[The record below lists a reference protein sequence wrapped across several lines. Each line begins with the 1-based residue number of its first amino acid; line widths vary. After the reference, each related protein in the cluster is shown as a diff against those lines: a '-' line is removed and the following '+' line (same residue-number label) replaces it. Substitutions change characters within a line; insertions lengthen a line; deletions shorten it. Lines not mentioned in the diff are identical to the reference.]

1 MSVAGGVE
9 RVLTMST
16 RANWLTALA
25 VILLGWPTLA
35 ANAEMRSVL
44 VIAVLSHVIAF
55 A

>member
-1 MSVAGGVE
+1 MSVVGAVE
-9 RVLTMST
+9 GILTMST
-16 RANWLTALA
+16 RANWMTALA

-35 ANAEMRSVL
+35 ANAEMRLVL